1 MSRLFLAGVAV
12 SLVFHVIALPVEAAV
27 FEVDRFDDPF
37 PSQNCA
43 SGVDVDCSL
52 REAVITANNT
62 AGPDLIIIPAGTFNL
77 TRSGTPENASV
88 SGDLDLAEAVRI
100 EGAGMTATIIDGG
113 GPGVLNDRII
123 DILGVEVEI
132 EGLTIRGG
140 SGVTNGGGLYNRS
153 GSTLTLT
160 ETMITANQA
169 DTVAGWAGGM
179 QTAGICTLIF
189 SVVHDNEASRAGGI
203 DASGTTIIQDS
214 WISDNRALEASSD
227 WSGGGILTFQ
237 SGSSTTL
244 IRTTVSGNTSASY
257 GGGLHAYGP
266 TTIVDSTF
274 ESNHSAK
281 FGGAIS
287 VAPSRTVTIEKSAFF
302 WNTSDADGGAIG
314 VEDLGTLD
322 ITNSTIDSNH
332 AGKEGGAIAVEGV
345 ASLINVTIGR
355 NTAITATAVINS
367 PTSNVT
373 YHNTIFEGSCSSA
386 VQVTSLGG
394 NIESPGNTCQLTARS
409 DQFNVTSMALD
420 LGPLGYFGGSTA
432 TRLPLP
438 GSVAIDAADG
448 CPTSFEDQRG
458 TTRPIDGDGIGGAIC
473 DVGSVEVL
481 LNEEPWLFED
491 GFETGDTFGWSST
504 VP

>member
-77 TRSGTPENASV
+77 TRSGTPEDAAV
-88 SGDLDLAEAVRI
+88 SGDLDLTEAVRI
-100 EGAGMTATIIDGG
+100 EGAGMTTTIIDGG
-113 GPGVLNDRII
+113 GPGVLGDRII
-123 DILGVEVEI
+123 DILSVEVEI

-140 SGVTNGGGLYNRS
+140 SGVISAGGLNNRS

-179 QTAGICTLIF
+179 QTGGICTLIF
-189 SVVHDNEASRAGGI
+189 SVVLDNEASRAGGI
-203 DASGTTIIQDS
+203 DASGTTTIQDS
-214 WISDNRALEASSD
+214 WISDNRALADSQL
-227 WSGGGILTFQ
+227 SGGGILTFGA
-237 SGSSTTL
+237 GSSTTL

-274 ESNHSAK
+274 ESNYAAK

-287 VAPSRTVTIEKSAFF
+287 VPPSRTVTVEKSAFY

-314 VEDLGTLD
+314 VESGGTLD

-345 ASLINVTIGR
+345 ASLTNVTIGR
-355 NTAITATAVINS
+355 NTATTATAVINS
-367 PTSNVT
+367 PISNVT

-386 VQVTSLGG
+386 AQVTSLGG
-394 NIESPGNTCQLTARS
+394 NIESPGNTCQLSERS
-409 DQFNVTSMALD
+409 DQVNVTLMALD

-458 TTRPIDGDGIGGAIC
+458 TTRPIDGDGIGGAFC

-481 LNEEPWLFED
+481 FNEEPWLFED
-491 GFETGDTFGWSST
+491 GFENGDTFGWSST

>member
-77 TRSGTPENASV
+77 TRSGTPEDAAV
-88 SGDLDLAEAVRI
+88 SGDLDLTEAVRI
-100 EGAGMTATIIDGG
+100 EGAGMTTTIIDGG
-113 GPGVLNDRII
+113 GPGVLGDRII

-140 SGVTNGGGLYNRS
+140 SGVISAGGLNNRS

-214 WISDNRALEASSD
+214 WISDNRALADSE
-227 WSGGGILTFQ
+227 WSGGGILTFAA
-237 SGSSTTL
+237 GSSTTL

-274 ESNHSAK
+274 ESNYAAK

-287 VAPSRTVTIEKSAFF
+287 VAPSRTVTVEKSAF
-302 WNTSDADGGAIG
+302 S
-314 VEDLGTLD
+314 GTPRMLMEAPSASKAGEP
-322 ITNSTIDSNH
+322 ST
-332 AGKEGGAIAVEGV
+332 
-345 ASLINVTIGR
+345 
-355 NTAITATAVINS
+355 S
-367 PTSNVT
+367 PTRPSIQT
-373 YHNTIFEGSCSSA
+373 MQGKKGAPLRSKAWPRSS
-386 VQVTSLGG
+386 TS
-394 NIESPGNTCQLTARS
+394 RS
-409 DQFNVTSMALD
+409 AETRRLRRPRSSTRRRRTSH
-420 LGPLGYFGGSTA
+420 T
-432 TRLPLP
+432 
-438 GSVAIDAADG
+438 
-448 CPTSFEDQRG
+448 
-458 TTRPIDGDGIGGAIC
+458 TTRYSRAAAAPRC
-473 DVGSVEVL
+473 R
-481 LNEEPWLFED
+481 
-491 GFETGDTFGWSST
+491 
-504 VP
+504 